1 MANAFEMAAM
11 ATLQKM
17 LPGLLANLPPEITST
32 IGQIG
37 GIVSGLKAQLDRIEN
52 QQRLILAHMNIPAD
66 VQTLGATDGR
76 QSEQ

>member
-11 ATLQKM
+11 TALTKM
-17 LPGLLANLPPEITST
+17 LPGLLANLPPEISNT

-52 QQRLILAHMNIPAD
+52 QNRLIIAHLNIPAD
-66 VQTLGATDGR
+66 AEILEHDNGR
-76 QSEQ
+76 QQ